1 MLEGVLDKWQSMR
14 TSVRGFDTSRQ
25 LAMGVA
31 IGMMIGLV
39 PKDSVFVYLFALV
52 LLLSTSNLLTGL
64 ISTFCFSWIAPLL
77 DPITN
82 SIGHFF
88 LTIEGLGQAF
98 ARLNEIPLIPWT
110 RFENTVVTGS
120 VLLGLILL
128 LPTYAISKQIFER
141 YGKSLAKAFLRSSI
155 GRWLAGVP
163 AQNVEQA

>member
-1 MLEGVLDKWQSMR
+1 M
-14 TSVRGFDTSRQ
+14 
-25 LAMGVA
+25 
-31 IGMMIGLV
+31 
-39 PKDSVFVYLFALV
+39 
-52 LLLSTSNLLTGL
+52 
-64 ISTFCFSWIAPLL
+64 
-77 DPITN
+77 
-82 SIGHFF
+82 
-88 LTIEGLGQAF
+88 IEGLGQAF